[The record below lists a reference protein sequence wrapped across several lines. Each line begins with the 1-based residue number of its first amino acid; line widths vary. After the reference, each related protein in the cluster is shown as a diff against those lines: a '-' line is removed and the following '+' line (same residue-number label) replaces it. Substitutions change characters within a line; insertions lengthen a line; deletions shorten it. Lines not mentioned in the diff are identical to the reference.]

1 MSAAAQVDRRTRAEG
16 TAGTPPGAAPA
27 AKSRLGI
34 IAGGG
39 ALPLAVAE
47 VAREAGYDPFIL
59 GLSGNAPADIEKF
72 PHAYAHIGQVGRL
85 LRILRREGCTHLV
98 FVGSL
103 RRPNL
108 WRIKIDAG
116 FFRSLPELLR
126 LFKGGDDS
134 VLRGV
139 ARFFEGRGF
148 EVLAAH
154 QVAPRLLA
162 PHGVFSALAP
172 TAEALEDIEL
182 GLRVARA
189 LGSFDIGQAAAVA
202 RKYVLAVEA
211 AEGTDAM
218 LRRCR
223 DLNTGTGATRRGALV
238 KVPKPGQDLRL
249 DLPAIGPLTVQLAAD
264 AGLAGIAVEAGAVL
278 LADQEELVEKADK
291 LGLFLYG
298 VSSDDRIEVKSKG
311 P

>member
-1 MSAAAQVDRRTRAEG
+1 MS
-16 TAGTPPGAAPA
+16 GAAPDA
-27 AKSRLGI
+27 QDARLMGALEAKQNTAPALSSRLGI

-39 ALPLAVAE
+39 ALPLSVAK
-47 VAREAGYDPFIL
+47 AAQQAGDDPFIV
-59 GLSGNAPADIEKF
+59 GLSGDAPAEIGRF
-72 PHAYAHIGQVGRL
+72 PHAYAHIGQVGHI
-85 LRILRREGCTHLV
+85 LRILRREGCTRIV

-108 WRIKIDAG
+108 FRIKIDAG
-116 FFRSLPELLR
+116 FLRHLPELLR
-126 LFKGGDDS
+126 LFKGGDDT

-139 ARFFEGRGF
+139 ARFFERRGF

-162 PHGVFSALAP
+162 PLGTFSALLP
-172 TAEALEDIEL
+172 GAEALDDIKL
-182 GLRVARA
+182 GFRVVRA
-189 LGSFDIGQAAAVA
+189 LGAFDIGQAAVVV
-202 RKYVLAVEA
+202 RNYVLAVEA

-223 DLNTGTGATRRGALV
+223 DLNSWGFTSRKGVLV
-238 KVPKPGQDLRL
+238 KAPKPGQDLRL
-249 DLPAIGPLTVQLAAD
+249 DLPAIGPRTIELVAN

-291 LGLFLYG
+291 SGLFLYG
-298 VSSDDRIEVKSKG
+298 VCSAMLPEA
-311 P
+311 